1 MAKKSDVVIGVII
14 IVSFLFFS
22 LVVLFAFMGISGEGE
37 LSLAGMGKKVAII
50 DLHGTITNSADII
63 RQLKK
68 YTKDSSVPAI
78 VMHIDSPGGG
88 VAPSQ
93 EIYEEMKKAKD
104 NGKKIVASMGSVGA
118 SGGYYVA
125 CAADT
130 IIANPGTLTGS
141 IGALF
146 EFPVAEELFK
156 KIGLRFEV
164 VKSGEFKDVGNYA
177 RRMTE
182 SERKLLQSVIDD
194 TYDQFVEVLVDNRNL
209 SKEEAL
215 KIADGSIFTGR
226 QAKKLGLVDE
236 LGDLEDA
243 IKIAGEMAG
252 IEGPPKTIKER
263 VRKITFFDLLTQQME
278 ELFKLNESEKLMPKL
293 QYIFK

>member
-50 DLHGTITNSADII
+50 DLHGVINNSADII

-93 EIYEEMKKAKD
+93 EIYEEMKKAKE
-104 NGKKIVASMGSVGA
+104 NGKRIVASMGSVGA

-141 IGALF
+141 IGVLL

-164 VKSGEFKDVGNYA
+164 VKSGEFKDVGSYN
-177 RRMTE
+177 RRMTDA
-182 SERKLLQSVIDD
+182 ERKLLQSVIDD
-194 TYDQFVEVLVDNRNL
+194 TYDQFVEVLVENRNL
-209 SKEEAL
+209 SEEEAL

-226 QAKKLGLVDE
+226 QAKKVGLVDE

-263 VRKITFFDLLTQQME
+263 VRKITFLDLLTQQME

>member
-1 MAKKSDVVIGVII
+1 VAKKSDLVIGIII
-14 IVSFLFFS
+14 IVSFLIFS
-22 LVVLFAFMGISGEGE
+22 LVMIFTFIGLSGEE
-37 LSLAGMGKKVAII
+37 SFLLAGTGKKVAII
-50 DLHGTITNSADII
+50 ELQGTITNSADII

-68 YTKDSSVPAI
+68 YTKDSSVPVI

-93 EIYEEMKKAKD
+93 EIYEEIKKAKEK
-104 NGKKIVASMGSVGA
+104 GKKIVVSMGNVGA

-130 IIANPGTLTGS
+130 IVANPGTLTGS
-141 IGALF
+141 IGVIF

-164 VKSGEFKDVGNYA
+164 VKSGEFKDMGTYN

-182 SERKLLQSVIDD
+182 AERKLLQSVIDD
-194 TYDQFVEVLVDNRNL
+194 TYDQFVNVLVENRNL
-209 SKEEAL
+209 SKEEVL
-215 KIADGSIFTGR
+215 KLADGSIFTGR
-226 QAKKLGLVDE
+226 QAKELGLVDE

-243 IKIAGEMAG
+243 IKIAGKMAG
-252 IEGPPKTIKER
+252 IEGPPKTIKEMKQ
-263 VRKITFFDLLTQQME
+263 KITLFDLLTQKIE
-278 ELFKLNESEKLMPKL
+278 DLSKLNESEKFMPKL

>member
-1 MAKKSDVVIGVII
+1 MAKKSDLVIGII
-14 IVSFLFFS
+14 IIASFLIFS
-22 LVVLFAFMGISGEGE
+22 LVMIFTFIGLSGEE
-37 LSLAGMGKKVAII
+37 SFLLAGTGKRVAII
-50 DLHGTITNSADII
+50 ELQGTITNSADII

-68 YTKDSSVPAI
+68 YTKDSSVPVI

-93 EIYEEMKKAKD
+93 EIYEEIKRAKEK
-104 NGKKIVASMGSVGA
+104 GKKIVVSMGNVGA

-130 IIANPGTLTGS
+130 IVANPGTLTGS
-141 IGALF
+141 IGVIF

-164 VKSGEFKDVGNYA
+164 VKSGEFKDMGTYN

-182 SERKLLQSVIDD
+182 AERKLLQSVIDD
-194 TYDQFVEVLVDNRNL
+194 TYDQFVNVLVENRNL
-209 SKEEAL
+209 SKEEVL
-215 KIADGSIFTGR
+215 KLADGSIFTGR
-226 QAKKLGLVDE
+226 QAKELGLVDE

-243 IKIAGEMAG
+243 IKIAGKMAG
-252 IEGPPKTIKER
+252 IEGPPKTIKEMKQ
-263 VRKITFFDLLTQQME
+263 KITLFDLLTQKIE
-278 ELFKLNESEKLMPKL
+278 DLSKLNESEKFMPKL

>member
-22 LVVLFAFMGISGEGE
+22 LIMLFAFMGISGEGE

-68 YTKDSSVPAI
+68 YSKDSSVPAI
-78 VMHIDSPGGG
+78 VLDIDSPGGG

-93 EIYEEMKKAKD
+93 EIYEEMKKAKE
-104 NGKKIVASMGSVGA
+104 NGKRIVASMGSVGA

-141 IGALF
+141 IGVLL

-164 VKSGEFKDVGNYA
+164 VKSGEFKDMGTYN

-194 TYDQFVEVLVDNRNL
+194 TYDQFVEVLVENRNL
-209 SKEEAL
+209 SEEEAL

-243 IKIAGEMAG
+243 IKIAGKMAG
-252 IEGPPKTIKER
+252 IEGSPKTIKER
-263 VRKITFFDLLTQQME
+263 VRKVTFFDLLTQQME
-278 ELFKLNESEKLMPKL
+278 DLFKLNESEKLMPKL

>member
-1 MAKKSDVVIGVII
+1 VAKKSDVVIGVII
-14 IVSFLFFS
+14 IVSFLVFS
-22 LVVLFAFMGISGEGE
+22 LVMFFAFIGISGQGE
-37 LSLAGMGKKVAII
+37 FSLAGMGKRVAII

-78 VMHIDSPGGG
+78 VLDIDSPGGG

-93 EIYEEMKKAKD
+93 EIYEEIKKAKEK
-104 NGKKIVASMGSVGA
+104 GKKIVASMGSVGA

-130 IIANPGTLTGS
+130 VIANPGTLTGS
-141 IGALF
+141 IGVIF
-146 EFPVAEELFK
+146 QFPVAEELFK

-164 VKSGEFKDVGNYA
+164 VKSGEFKDVGSYN

-182 SERKLLQSVIDD
+182 GERKLLQSVIDD
-194 TYDQFVEVLVDNRNL
+194 TYDQFVNVLVEGRKL
-209 SKEEAL
+209 SKEEVL

-226 QAKKLGLVDE
+226 QAKELGLVDE

-243 IKIAGEMAG
+243 IKIAGKMGG
-252 IEGPPKTIKER
+252 IEGPPNIIKEMR
-263 VRKITFFDLLTQQME
+263 RKISLFELLTQKME
-278 ELFKLNESEKLMPKL
+278 ELSKLNESEKFTPKL

>member
-1 MAKKSDVVIGVII
+1 VAKKSDVVIGVVI
-14 IVSFLFFS
+14 IVSFLFFC
-22 LVVLFAFMGISGEGE
+22 LVMLLAFIGKSGEGE
-37 LSLAGMGKKVAII
+37 FSLAGMGKKVAII

-68 YTKDSSVPAI
+68 YAKDSSVPAI
-78 VMHIDSPGGG
+78 VLDIDSPGGE

-93 EIYEEMKKAKD
+93 EIYEEMQKAKED
-104 NGKKIVASMGSVGA
+104 GKKIVASMGSVGA

-130 IIANPGTLTGS
+130 IVANPGTLTGS
-141 IGALF
+141 IGVLL

-164 VKSGEFKDVGNYA
+164 VKSGEFKDVGTYN

-182 SERKLLQSVIDD
+182 AERKLLQSVIDD
-194 TYDQFVEVLVDNRNL
+194 TYDQFVEVLMENRNL
-209 SKEEAL
+209 SEEEAL

-252 IEGPPKTIKER
+252 IKGPPKTIKER
-263 VRKITFFDLLTQQME
+263 GRKVTLFDLLTQGMT
-278 ELFKLNESEKLMPKL
+278 ELSKLNESEKLMPKL

>member
-1 MAKKSDVVIGVII
+1 VAKKSDVVIGVII

-50 DLHGTITNSADII
+50 DLHGVINNSADII

-93 EIYEEMKKAKD
+93 EIYEEMKKAKE
-104 NGKKIVASMGSVGA
+104 NGKRIVASMGSVGA

-141 IGALF
+141 IGVLL

-164 VKSGEFKDVGNYA
+164 VKSGEFKDVGSYN
-177 RRMTE
+177 RRMTDA
-182 SERKLLQSVIDD
+182 ERKLLQSVIDD
-194 TYDQFVEVLVDNRNL
+194 TYDQFVEVLVENRNL
-209 SKEEAL
+209 SEEEAL

-226 QAKKLGLVDE
+226 QAKKVGLVDE

-263 VRKITFFDLLTQQME
+263 VRKITFLDLLTQQME

>member
-50 DLHGTITNSADII
+50 DLHGVINNSADII

-93 EIYEEMKKAKD
+93 EIYEEMKKAKE
-104 NGKKIVASMGSVGA
+104 NGKRIVASMGSVGA

-141 IGALF
+141 IGVLL

-164 VKSGEFKDVGNYA
+164 VKSGEFKDVGTYN

-182 SERKLLQSVIDD
+182 AERKLLQSVIDD
-194 TYDQFVEVLVDNRNL
+194 TYDQFVEVLVENRNL
-209 SKEEAL
+209 SEEEAL

-243 IKIAGEMAG
+243 IKIAGKMGG

-263 VRKITFFDLLTQQME
+263 VRKVTFFDLLTQQME

>member
-1 MAKKSDVVIGVII
+1 VAKKSDVVIGVII
-14 IVSFLFFS
+14 IVSFLFFF
-22 LVVLFAFMGISGEGE
+22 LIALFAFMGISGEGE
-37 LSLAGMGKKVAII
+37 FSLAGMGKKVAII

-68 YTKDSSVPAI
+68 YAKDSSVPAI
-78 VMHIDSPGGG
+78 VVHIDSPGGV

-93 EIYEEMKKAKD
+93 EIYEEMKKTKER
-104 NGKKIVASMGSVGA
+104 GKKIVASMGSVGA

-141 IGALF
+141 IGVLL

-182 SERKLLQSVIDD
+182 AERKLLQSVIDD
-194 TYDQFVEVLVDNRNL
+194 TYDQFVDVLVENRKL

-226 QAKKLGLVDE
+226 QAKTLGLVDA

-243 IKIAGEMAG
+243 IKIAGKMGG

-263 VRKITFFDLLTQQME
+263 VRKVTLFDLLTQQME

>member
-1 MAKKSDVVIGVII
+1 VAKKSDVVIGVII

-22 LVVLFAFMGISGEGE
+22 LVVLFAFIGISGEGE

>member
-14 IVSFLFFS
+14 IGSFLLFS
-22 LVVLFAFMGISGEGE
+22 LIVIVAFIGISGEGGIFVP
-37 LSLAGMGKKVAII
+37 GMGERVAII
-50 DLHGTITNSADII
+50 DLHGVINSSADVI

-78 VMHIDSPGGG
+78 VVHIDSPGGVVG
-88 VAPSQ
+88 PSQ
-93 EIYEEMKKAKD
+93 EIYEEIKKAREK
-104 NGKKIVASMGSVGA
+104 GKKIVASMGSVGA

-141 IGALF
+141 IGVIF
-146 EFPVAEELFK
+146 QFPVAEELFR

-164 VKSGEFKDVGNYA
+164 VKSGEFKDVGSFN
-177 RRMTE
+177 RRMTKE
-182 SERKLLQSVIDD
+182 ERRLLQSVIDD
-194 TYDQFVEVLVDNRNL
+194 TYDQFVDVLVENRSL
-209 SKEEAL
+209 SKEEVL
-215 KIADGSIFTGR
+215 KVADGSIFTGR
-226 QAKKLGLVDE
+226 QAQKLGLIDE
-236 LGDLEDA
+236 LGNLEDA
-243 IKIAGEMAG
+243 IEIAGEMVG

-263 VRKITFFDLLTQQME
+263 KRKITLFDLLTQKIDD
-278 ELFKLNESEKLMPKL
+278 LAKLNESERLMPKL

>member
-1 MAKKSDVVIGVII
+1 VAKKSDVVIGVII

-22 LVVLFAFMGISGEGE
+22 LIMLFAFMGISGEGE

-68 YTKDSSVPAI
+68 YSKDSSVPAI
-78 VMHIDSPGGG
+78 VLDINSPGGG

-93 EIYEEMKKAKD
+93 EIYEEMKKAKE
-104 NGKKIVASMGSVGA
+104 NGKRIVASMGSVGA

-141 IGALF
+141 IGALL

-164 VKSGEFKDVGNYA
+164 VKSGEFKDVGTYN
-177 RRMTE
+177 RRMTDA
-182 SERKLLQSVIDD
+182 ERKLLQSVIDD
-194 TYDQFVEVLVDNRNL
+194 TYDQFVEVLVENRNL
-209 SKEEAL
+209 SEEEAL

-243 IKIAGEMAG
+243 IKIAGKMAG
-252 IEGPPKTIKER
+252 IEGPPKIIKER
-263 VRKITFFDLLTQQME
+263 VRKVTFFDLLTQQME

>member
-1 MAKKSDVVIGVII
+1 VAKKSDVVIGVII
-14 IVSFLFFS
+14 IVSFLVFS
-22 LVVLFAFMGISGEGE
+22 LVMLFAFIGISGEGDI
-37 LSLAGMGKKVAII
+37 SLAGMGKKVAII

-68 YTKDSSVPAI
+68 YSKDSSIPAI
-78 VMHIDSPGGG
+78 VLDINSPGGE

-93 EIYEEMKKAKD
+93 EIYEEMKKAKE

-194 TYDQFVEVLVDNRNL
+194 TYDQFVEVLVENRNL

-226 QAKKLGLVDE
+226 QAKTVGLVDE

-243 IKIAGEMAG
+243 IKMAGKMAG

-263 VRKITFFDLLTQQME
+263 VRKVTFFDLLTQQME

>member
-1 MAKKSDVVIGVII
+1 VAKKRDLVIGVII
-14 IVSFLFFS
+14 IVSFLVFS
-22 LVVLFAFMGISGEGE
+22 LVMLFAFIGISGQGE
-37 LSLAGMGKKVAII
+37 FSLAGMGKKVAII

-68 YTKDSSVPAI
+68 YTKDSSIPAI
-78 VMHIDSPGGG
+78 VLDIDSPGGG

-93 EIYEEMKKAKD
+93 EIYEEIKKAKEK
-104 NGKKIVASMGSVGA
+104 GKKIVASMGSVGA

-141 IGALF
+141 IGVIF
-146 EFPVAEELFK
+146 QFPVAEELFK

-164 VKSGEFKDVGNYA
+164 VKSGEFKDVGSSN

-182 SERKLLQSVIDD
+182 GERKLLQSVIDD
-194 TYDQFVEVLVDNRNL
+194 TYGQFVEVLVESRKL
-209 SKEEAL
+209 SKEKAL
-215 KIADGSIFTGR
+215 KLADGSIFTGR
-226 QAKKLGLVDE
+226 QARELGLVDE

-243 IKIAGEMAG
+243 IKIAGKMGG
-252 IEGPPKTIKER
+252 IEGPPNIIKEMR
-263 VRKITFFDLLTQQME
+263 RKISLFELLTQKME
-278 ELFKLNESEKLMPKL
+278 ELSKLNESEKFTPKL

>member
-1 MAKKSDVVIGVII
+1 VAKKSDVIIGVII
-14 IVSFLFFS
+14 IGSFLIFS
-22 LVVLFAFMGISGEGE
+22 LIMIFAFIGISGEDGVFFP
-37 LSLAGMGKKVAII
+37 SMGKKVAII
-50 DLHGTITNSADII
+50 DLHGVINSSADVI

-78 VMHIDSPGGG
+78 VVHIDSPGGV

-93 EIYEEMKKAKD
+93 EIYEEIKKAREK
-104 NGKKIVASMGSVGA
+104 GKKIVASMGSVGA

-141 IGALF
+141 IGVIF
-146 EFPVAEELFK
+146 QFPVAEELFR

-164 VKSGEFKDVGNYA
+164 VKSGKFKDVGSFN
-177 RRMTE
+177 RRMTKE
-182 SERKLLQSVIDD
+182 ERRLLQSVIND
-194 TYDQFVEVLVDNRNL
+194 TYDQFVEVLVENRGL
-209 SKEEAL
+209 SKEEVL
-215 KIADGSIFTGR
+215 EIADGSIFTGR
-226 QAKKLGLVDE
+226 QAQKLGLIDE
-236 LGDLEDA
+236 LGTLEDA

-263 VRKITFFDLLTQQME
+263 KRKITLFDLLTQKVDD
-278 ELFKLNESEKLMPKL
+278 FTKLDESERLMPKL

>member
-1 MAKKSDVVIGVII
+1 MAKKSDLIIGVII
-14 IVSFLFFS
+14 LGSFLVFS
-22 LVVLFAFMGISGEGE
+22 FIMIVTFVGVSGEGGIFLPGIE
-37 LSLAGMGKKVAII
+37 KRVAII
-50 DLHGTITNSADII
+50 DLHGVISNSTDII

-68 YTKDSSVPAI
+68 YTKDGSVPAI
-78 VMHIDSPGGG
+78 VIHIDSPGGG

-93 EIYEEMKKAKD
+93 EIYEEVKKTRSA
-104 NGKKIVASMGSVGA
+104 GKKIVASMGSVGA

-130 IIANPGTLTGS
+130 IVANPGTLTGS
-141 IGALF
+141 LGVIF

-164 VKSGEFKDVGNYA
+164 VKSGEFKDVGSYS

-182 SERKLLQSVIDD
+182 GERKLLQFVIDD
-194 TYDQFVEVLVDNRNL
+194 TYDQFVEVLVENRNL
-209 SKEEAL
+209 SKEEVF

-226 QAKKLGLVDE
+226 QAQKLGLVDE
-236 LGDLEDA
+236 LGNLEDA
-243 IKIAGEMAG
+243 IKIAGEMSG
-252 IEGPPKTIKER
+252 IKGPPKTIKESK
-263 VRKITFFDLLTQQME
+263 RKITFFDLLTQKID
-278 ELFKLNESEKLMPKL
+278 ELFKLNESERLMPKL

>member
-1 MAKKSDVVIGVII
+1 VVIGVII

-50 DLHGTITNSADII
+50 DLHGVINNSADII

-93 EIYEEMKKAKD
+93 EIYEEMKKAKE
-104 NGKKIVASMGSVGA
+104 NGKRIVASMGSVGA

-141 IGALF
+141 IGVLL

-164 VKSGEFKDVGNYA
+164 VKSGEFKDVGSYN
-177 RRMTE
+177 RRMTDA
-182 SERKLLQSVIDD
+182 ERKLLQSVIDD
-194 TYDQFVEVLVDNRNL
+194 TYDQFVEVLVENRNL
-209 SKEEAL
+209 SEEEAL

-226 QAKKLGLVDE
+226 QAKKVGLVDE

-263 VRKITFFDLLTQQME
+263 VRKITFLDLLTQQME

>member
-1 MAKKSDVVIGVII
+1 MAKKSDVIIGVII
-14 IVSFLFFS
+14 IGSFLIFLLFMI
-22 LVVLFAFMGISGEGE
+22 FAFIGISGERG
-37 LSLAGMGKKVAII
+37 LFVPGMGKRVAII
-50 DLHGTITNSADII
+50 DLHGVISSSADFI

-78 VMHIDSPGGG
+78 VVHIDSPGGG
-88 VAPSQ
+88 VAASQ
-93 EIYEEMKKAKD
+93 EIYKEIKKAREE
-104 NGKKIVASMGSVGA
+104 GKKIVASMGSVGA

-141 IGALF
+141 IGVIF
-146 EFPVAEELFK
+146 QFPVAEELFK

-164 VKSGEFKDVGNYA
+164 VKSGEFKDVGSFN
-177 RRMTE
+177 RRMTNE
-182 SERKLLQSVIDD
+182 ERKLLQSVIDD
-194 TYDQFVEVLVDNRNL
+194 TYDQFVDVLVEGRGL
-209 SKEEAL
+209 SKEEVL
-215 KIADGSIFTGR
+215 EIADGSIFTGR
-226 QAKKLGLVDE
+226 QAKKLGLIDE
-236 LGDLEDA
+236 LGDFEDA

-263 VRKITFFDLLTQQME
+263 KRKVTLFDLLTQTIE
-278 ELFKLNESEKLMPKL
+278 ELSKLNESEKLMPKL

>member
-1 MAKKSDVVIGVII
+1 VAKKSDVVIGVII

-22 LVVLFAFMGISGEGE
+22 LIVLFAFMGISGEGD

-68 YTKDSSVPAI
+68 YAKDSSVPAI
-78 VMHIDSPGGG
+78 VLDIDSPGGG

-93 EIYEEMKKAKD
+93 EIYEEMKKAKE
-104 NGKKIVASMGSVGA
+104 NGKRIVASMGSVGA

-141 IGALF
+141 IGVLL

-164 VKSGEFKDVGNYA
+164 VKSGEFKDVGTYN

-182 SERKLLQSVIDD
+182 AERKLLQSVIDD
-194 TYDQFVEVLVDNRNL
+194 TYDQFVEVLVENRNL
-209 SKEEAL
+209 SEEEAL

-226 QAKKLGLVDE
+226 QAKKVGLVDE

-243 IKIAGEMAG
+243 IKIAGKMAG

-263 VRKITFFDLLTQQME
+263 VRKVTFFDLLTQQME

>member
-22 LVVLFAFMGISGEGE
+22 LIMLFAFMGISGEGE

-68 YTKDSSVPAI
+68 YSKDSSVPAI
-78 VMHIDSPGGG
+78 VLDINSPGGG

-93 EIYEEMKKAKD
+93 EIYEEMKKAKE
-104 NGKKIVASMGSVGA
+104 NGKRIVASMGSVGA

-141 IGALF
+141 IGALL

-164 VKSGEFKDVGNYA
+164 VKSGEFKDVGTYN
-177 RRMTE
+177 RRMTDA
-182 SERKLLQSVIDD
+182 ERKLLQSVIDD
-194 TYDQFVEVLVDNRNL
+194 TYDQFVEVLVENRNL
-209 SKEEAL
+209 SEEEAL

-243 IKIAGEMAG
+243 IKIAGKMAG
-252 IEGPPKTIKER
+252 IEGPPKIIKER
-263 VRKITFFDLLTQQME
+263 VRKVTFFDLLTQQME

>member
-22 LVVLFAFMGISGEGE
+22 LIMLFAFMGISGEGE

-68 YTKDSSVPAI
+68 YSKDSSVPAI
-78 VMHIDSPGGG
+78 VLDIDSPGGG

-93 EIYEEMKKAKD
+93 EIYEEMKKAKE

-141 IGALF
+141 IGVVF

-164 VKSGEFKDVGNYA
+164 VKSGEFKDVGTLN

-182 SERKLLQSVIDD
+182 AERKLLQSVIDD
-194 TYDQFVEVLVDNRNL
+194 TYEQFVEVLVENRNL
-209 SKEEAL
+209 SEEEAL

-243 IKIAGEMAG
+243 IKIAGKMGG

-263 VRKITFFDLLTQQME
+263 VRKVTFFDLLTQQME
-278 ELFKLNESEKLMPKL
+278 DLFKLNVSEKLMPKL